1 MPESSLK
8 YSIIVAVVSSLL
20 GAALTLIGA
29 LALQSREAEWSEK
42 DQFSKEAVQTFHET
56 ISIVDEGYL
65 ALKKLQGAADARG
78 WDEVSLGPWTE
89 YMDFNRG
96 WNQRLIA
103 HYFKVER
110 YFGTAMARQLIEL
123 QIDTDANSGPYPE
136 GKKLYNFR
144 ALADDV
150 EASIRFAAVE
160 RSIVDSG
167 ELGEASTDWIG
178 AIESHRRRQADTSLM
193 LLEYKKGS
201 MRFARSLN
209 DTLTQLGVKQ
219 VTVHP
224 TQVQR

>member
-1 MPESSLK
+1 MSESSLK
-8 YSIIVAVVSSLL
+8 SSIIVAVVSSLL
-20 GAALTLIGA
+20 SAALTLIGA
-29 LALQSREAEWSEK
+29 LALQSREAEWGEK

-56 ISIVDEGYL
+56 ILIVDEGYL

-78 WDEVSLGPWTE
+78 WDEVSLGPWTD

-110 YFGTAMARQLIEL
+110 YFGKAMARQLIEL

-136 GKKLYNFR
+136 GKTLYNFR

-167 ELGEASTDWIG
+167 ELGETSTDWIG
-178 AIESHRRRQADTSLM
+178 AIENHRKRQADTSAM

>member
-1 MPESSLK
+1 MSQSSLK
-8 YSIIVAVVSSLL
+8 SSIIVAAVSSLL
-20 GAALTLIGA
+20 SAALTLLGA
-29 LALQSREAEWSEK
+29 LALQSRQADWSER
-42 DQFSKEAVQTFHET
+42 DQLSKEAVQTFHET

-65 ALKKLQGAADARG
+65 ALKKLQGTADARG
-78 WDEVSLGPWTE
+78 WDEVSLGPWTD

-123 QIDTDANSGPYPE
+123 EIDTDANSSLYSE
-136 GKKLYNFR
+136 GNKPYNFR
-144 ALADDV
+144 ALADDI

-167 ELGEASTDWIG
+167 ELGDTSTDWIS
-178 AIESHRRRQADTSLM
+178 AIESHRKRQAETSVM

-201 MRFARSLN
+201 MHFARSLN

-224 TQVQR
+224 MQVQR